1 MHDDDT
7 GMTTTGI
14 PTSPPTRCW
23 IRPATSHRSAVST
36 PRGGTWLRASRS
48 SSGSSGRR
56 GGAAD
61 GQGDFGRASDRGRP
75 GACPMAGPPG
85 QTAAEPRDPRKS
97 RLTEVGPP
105 GIEGRAGGP
114 RPRKGNHEHA
124 GALTGAVAGGPGRQ
138 DVRVSPPGRRAQGA
152 RQEGVAA
159 LGAGDL

>member
-75 GACPMAGPPG
+75 CACPMAGPPG
-85 QTAAEPRDPRKS
+85 QTPAEPRDPRKG
-97 RLTEVGPP
+97 RLTEMGPP
-105 GIEGRAGGP
+105 RIEGRAGGRGP
-114 RPRKGNHEHA
+114 ERETMNTLAHSS
-124 GALTGAVAGGPGRQ
+124 ALWSANLVGRYCSQCLLRVREVSDLVGP
-138 DVRVSPPGRRAQGA
+138 VMT
-152 RQEGVAA
+152 
-159 LGAGDL
+159 L